1 MKVTEINIYPIK
13 STRRIALPQSEVLPR
28 GLPWDR
34 RWMLVDSEGR
44 FVTARQHPRLA
55 MSEAVR
61 GTDTLN
67 ISVAGR
73 ADLRIP
79 LAEPAAPSIP
89 VTVWKDR
96 CEAVPVD
103 PAADAWFSDYL
114 GIACRLV
121 RMTDALVRP
130 VNPDYGG
137 PADQVSFADGFPL
150 LLISE
155 ASLHD
160 LNRRLATPVPM
171 QRFRPNLVV
180 DGERAYII
188 APKGLKAGDTVVSG
202 REAPI
207 ATGNCLP
214 LRNIPLGSVIHCIE
228 MKPGKGAQLA
238 RSAGTSV
245 QLVAR
250 EGEHATLRLRS
261 GEMRKVPARCRAVIG
276 EVSNGEHNLR
286 SLGKAGAKRWRG
298 IRPTV
303 RGVAMNPVD
312 HPHGGGEG
320 RTSGGRHPGS
330 PWGMPTKGYKTRKN
344 KRTDNMIVRRRGR
357 K

>member
-1 MKVTEINIYPIK
+1 MQVTGINIYPVK
-13 STRRIALPQSEVLPR
+13 STRPIALSESEVLPR

-55 MSEAVR
+55 MIATVL
-61 GTDTLN
+61 GTETLN

-96 CEAVPVD
+96 CQAVPAGA
-103 PAADAWFSDYL
+103 AADAWFSDYL
-114 GIACRLV
+114 GMPVRLV
-121 RMTDALVRP
+121 RMTDQLVRP
-130 VNPDYGG
+130 VNPEYGQ

-180 DGERAYII
+180 DGERAYGEDSWRRIRV
-188 APKGLKAGDTVVSG
+188 GEVEFAGVKNCSRCIFTTIDSQ
-202 REAPI
+202 
-207 ATGNCLP
+207 TGVKDARGEP
-214 LRNIPLGSVIHCIE
+214 LRTLASYRRREGGGVFFGQNLIPRSRGIIRLGD
-228 MKPGKGAQLA
+228 
-238 RSAGTSV
+238 SV
-245 QLVAR
+245 QILVQQ
-250 EGEHATLRLRS
+250 
-261 GEMRKVPARCRAVIG
+261 P
-276 EVSNGEHNLR
+276 
-286 SLGKAGAKRWRG
+286 
-298 IRPTV
+298 
-303 RGVAMNPVD
+303 
-312 HPHGGGEG
+312 
-320 RTSGGRHPGS
+320 
-330 PWGMPTKGYKTRKN
+330 
-344 KRTDNMIVRRRGR
+344 
-357 K
+357 

>member
-1 MKVTEINIYPIK
+1 MQVTGINVYPVK
-13 STRRIALPQSEVLPR
+13 STRPIALSESEVLPR

-55 MSEAVR
+55 MIATVL

-67 ISVAGR
+67 ISVTGR

-96 CEAVPVD
+96 CQAVPAGA
-103 PAADAWFSDYL
+103 AADAWFSEYL
-114 GIACRLV
+114 GMPVRLV

-137 PADQVSFADGFPL
+137 SADQVSFADGFPL

-180 DGERAYII
+180 DGERAYGEDSWRRIRV
-188 APKGLKAGDTVVSG
+188 GEVEFAGVKNCSRCIFTTID
-202 REAPI
+202 PQ
-207 ATGNCLP
+207 TGVKDAGGEP
-214 LRNIPLGSVIHCIE
+214 LRT
-228 MKPGKGAQLA
+228 LA
-238 RSAGTSV
+238 SYRR
-245 QLVAR
+245 R
-250 EGEHATLRLRS
+250 EGGGVFFGQNLIPRSRGTIRLGDS
-261 GEMRKVPARCRAVIG
+261 VEILLQQP
-276 EVSNGEHNLR
+276 
-286 SLGKAGAKRWRG
+286 
-298 IRPTV
+298 
-303 RGVAMNPVD
+303 
-312 HPHGGGEG
+312 
-320 RTSGGRHPGS
+320 
-330 PWGMPTKGYKTRKN
+330 
-344 KRTDNMIVRRRGR
+344 
-357 K
+357 